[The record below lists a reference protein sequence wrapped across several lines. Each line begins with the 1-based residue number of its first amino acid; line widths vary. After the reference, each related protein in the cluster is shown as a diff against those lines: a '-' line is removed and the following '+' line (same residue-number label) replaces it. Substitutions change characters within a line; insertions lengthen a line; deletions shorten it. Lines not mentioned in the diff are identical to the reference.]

1 MIVTNASAG
10 NPWHGRLGAGSIEL
24 VSGTPITSITIDGV
38 AHTVKSVSGNLGN
51 TRYLKAPGLA
61 APTTPDMVAAEDG
74 EFLADAVLFSDEYRY
89 SPLCT
94 EKVVA
99 SAGRWLLFDDTEQR

>member
-74 EFLADAVLFSDEYRY
+74 EFLADAVLFSDEYR
-89 SPLCT
+89 
-94 EKVVA
+94 
-99 SAGRWLLFDDTEQR
+99 